1 MPPRATYRLQLRAGL
16 DFDEVAGVAGYLSE
30 LGISHVYLSP
40 IFRAVDGSSHGYDV
54 ADPRAIE
61 PSLGGDQ
68 GYTRMIAALREH
80 DLGQLIDIVPNHMAT
95 APENPWWWGVLASG
109 PSSRYARFFD
119 IDWEGLHEASW
130 SKVLSPI
137 LGDHYG
143 RVLEN
148 GELELA
154 REGVRFEVRYHEH
167 RLPLS
172 PESVGVVLS
181 AVAHRSA
188 NPELA
193 EIADQLRRLPTPR
206 ADTAA
211 ARERHRSVSRLEGAM
226 AGLLD
231 DDFTIATAVDSELK
245 AISGDFDRLHEL
257 LDQQNYRLAYW
268 RTANEEIDYR
278 RFFSIETLVGV
289 RADEP
294 EVFDETHGLILDLVR
309 DGSVDGLRVDHIDGI
324 RDPKRYLDQLAGST
338 AGVYTVV
345 EKILEEDESLPEHWP
360 VSGTTGYDFLNR
372 VNSVVLDPGSEGRMT
387 QIYRSVT
394 GETDSYADV
403 LHASKKHI
411 LDTSLV
417 AELQNLTAILAQLCS
432 HRLRHR
438 DHTRRVLRDTLA
450 EVIASFPVYRL
461 YVAPG
466 EKPSAADQA
475 HAQAAIDEAFRRD
488 PDLDL
493 ELLSLVADL
502 ALGGVDS
509 EVEGEFTRRF
519 QQVTAPVMAKGA
531 EDTAFYRYNRMLSLN
546 EVGGDPGRF
555 GIRPAAF
562 HEQTSAMAA
571 RWPESMLT
579 IGTHDTKRSAD
590 VRARLNVL
598 AEIPEEWESAVSSWM
613 SMNEPHRVDGMPD
626 ANTEYHFYQSL
637 VGAWPI
643 GADRLRPYMEKAVR
657 EAKTHTSWM
666 TPDADYE
673 SAVDEFVGSV
683 LDDEQF
689 ASSVEGFLRDTRLVA
704 RGRANSLRQVAM
716 LLTCPGVPDI
726 YQGSELWDLSLVDPD
741 NRRPVDYD
749 LRRRLLSGATG
760 PAWSMEGDRGDT
772 KMRLTR
778 LLLHARN
785 IDGTYDPLQVTGRR
799 AGDVVAYRSGGIMA
813 VIPVRSD
820 DRWADTLVELPPGR
834 WRNVLSDDHVA
845 GGILDLAEL
854 LDPAPLAVLV
864 GDEH

>member
-1 MPPRATYRLQLRAGL
+1 MPPHATYRLQLRAGF
-16 DFDEVAGVAGYLSE
+16 DFDEVAEIVGYLAD

-40 IFRAVDGSSHGYDV
+40 IFKAVDGSTHGYDV
-54 ADPRAIE
+54 VDPRAID

-68 GYTRMIAALREH
+68 GYTRMISALREH
-80 DLGQLIDIVPNHMAT
+80 RLGQLIDIVPNHMAT
-95 APENPWWWGVLASG
+95 APSNPWWWGVLASG

-119 IDWEGLHEASW
+119 IDWEGRHEASW
-130 SKVLSPI
+130 SKVLAPI

-148 GELELA
+148 GEFELA
-154 REGVRFEVRYHEH
+154 REGVRFEVRYYEH

-172 PESVGVVLS
+172 PESVGLVLS
-181 AVAHRSA
+181 AAAHRSA
-188 NPELA
+188 SPKLA
-193 EIADQLRRLPTPR
+193 ELADQLRQLHTSRI
-206 ADTAA
+206 DSAA
-211 ARERHRSVSRLEGAM
+211 ALERHRTVARLEDELLGALGD
-226 AGLLD
+226 ASIG
-231 DDFTIATAVDSELK
+231 AAVDGELK
-245 AISGDFDRLHEL
+245 TISGDVDRLHEL

-278 RFFSIETLVGV
+278 RFFSIESLVGV

-294 EVFDETHGLILDLVR
+294 DVFDETHGLIFDLVR

-324 RDPKRYLDQLAGST
+324 RDPRVYLDQLAIST
-338 AGVYTVV
+338 EGVYTIV
-345 EKILEEDESLPEHWP
+345 EKILEDDESLPEDWP
-360 VSGTTGYDFLNR
+360 VAGTTGYDFLNR
-372 VNSVVLDPGSEGRMT
+372 VNSIFVDPGSEERMT
-387 QIYRSVT
+387 EIYRSAT

-403 LHASKKHI
+403 LRASKKHI
-411 LDTSLV
+411 LDSSLA

-438 DHTRRVLRDTLA
+438 DHTRRALRDTLA

-461 YVAPG
+461 YVGPG
-466 EKPSAADQA
+466 GEPSQADRT
-475 HAQAAIDEAFRRD
+475 HTRAAIEEALHRD
-488 PDLDL
+488 PDLDG

-502 ALGGVDS
+502 ALGGVDG

-519 QQVTAPVMAKGA
+519 QQLTAPVMAKGA

-555 GIRPAAF
+555 GIDVDTF
-562 HEQTSAMAA
+562 HQRISAMAV
-571 RWPESMLT
+571 RWPETMLT

-598 AEIPEEWESAVSSWM
+598 AEIPGEWESAVTRWM
-613 SMNEPHRVDGMPD
+613 SMNEPHRIDGVLD

-643 GADRLRPYMEKAVR
+643 GANRLRPYMEKATR
-657 EAKTHTSWM
+657 EAKSHTSWM
-666 TPDADYE
+666 TPDVGYE
-673 SAVDEFVGSV
+673 SAVDEFVSGV
-683 LDDEQF
+683 LGDRDF
-689 ASSVEGFLRDTRLVA
+689 ATSVEGFLRDTQLVE
-704 RGRANSLRQVAM
+704 RGRRNSLRQVTL
-716 LLTCPGVPDI
+716 LLTCPGIPDI

-749 LRRRLLSGATG
+749 LRRQLSSTAAG
-760 PAWSMEGDRGDT
+760 PDWSIGDDRGDT
-772 KMRLTR
+772 KHWLTLR
-778 LLLHARN
+778 LLGARN
-785 IDGTYDPLQVTGRR
+785 VDGTYDPLQVTGRR
-799 AGDVVAYRSGGIMA
+799 AGDVVAYRSGGMVA
-813 VIPVRSD
+813 VVPVRSD

-845 GGILDLAEL
+845 GGMRDMAEL
-854 LDPAPLAVLV
+854 LDQAPLAVMV